1 MITSIKE
8 LHETIEPADAG
19 SYYSYLIC
27 KVRSGRRDRY
37 DLYRIGDKYVGGRR
51 GWIYD
56 TFTVLGRE
64 LPLTH
69 CRQILREQEPHGTQ
83 VVQHK
88 ASARKRAK

>member
-8 LHETIEPADAG
+8 LHTTITPADAG
-19 SYYSYLIC
+19 SYYNYLIC

-51 GWIYD
+51 GWISD
-56 TFTVLGRE
+56 TFTRLGCE
-64 LPLTH
+64 LPLAH
-69 CRQILREQEPHGTQ
+69 CRRILREAEPHGTQ

-88 ASARKRAK
+88 ASARKKAK